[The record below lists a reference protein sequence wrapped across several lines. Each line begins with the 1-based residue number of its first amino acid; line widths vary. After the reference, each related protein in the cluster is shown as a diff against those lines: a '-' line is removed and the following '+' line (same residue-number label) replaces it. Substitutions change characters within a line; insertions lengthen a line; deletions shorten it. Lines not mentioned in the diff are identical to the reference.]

1 MPVSLIKIIKG
12 EPATS
17 DTLTNE
23 LVMECPSCG
32 EAYRLWS
39 VWIPMVSDYERAAT
53 HDVSRWHR
61 HGCTTRGTKKAKGE
75 KVKRILTIEIEGPSV
90 APAVVNETKD
100 KIPEGTRVRIVVCDH
115 RSLWDNA
122 TWHGKVLRSSFTD

>member
-1 MPVSLIKIIKG
+1 
-12 EPATS
+12 
-17 DTLTNE
+17 
-23 LVMECPSCG
+23 
-32 EAYRLWS
+32 
-39 VWIPMVSDYERAAT
+39 MVSDYERAAT

-61 HGCTTRGTKKAKGE
+61 RGTKKAKGE

-90 APAVVNETKD
+90 APVVVNEAKD
-100 KIPEGTRVRIVVCDH
+100 KIPEGTPVRIVVCDP